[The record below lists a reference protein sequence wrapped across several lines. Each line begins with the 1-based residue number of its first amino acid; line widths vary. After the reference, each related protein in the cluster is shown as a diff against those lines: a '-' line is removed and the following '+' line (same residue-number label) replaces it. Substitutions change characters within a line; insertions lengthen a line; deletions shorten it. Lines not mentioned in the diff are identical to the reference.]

1 MARRGD
7 IFNTMKQRTTLLA
20 LIAFTLFFVG
30 YLPVFQ
36 ILVTKWLTSDEYS
49 HAFLT
54 LPFIFHMVW
63 VKRSKLHDNPVRC
76 SFLGLILLGLS
87 MLIYMFALLTQV
99 HTVISLS
106 MLMTVVG
113 VIIYLGGVNTVKDM
127 LTPLI
132 LLVMLIPLPDQ
143 LYIQIT
149 FPLQLKV
156 SQITEIIIKLVG
168 VPIFREGNIMH
179 IPEKSFEVVEACSG
193 LRSIITLFTLSVI
206 IGYYTLSKGV
216 SKLILVVSSIP
227 IAIFVNIFRVIFMI
241 LLLYFFGIDITA
253 GIFHTIM
260 GMVIFGI
267 ALLLFLIIQFILQRV
282 LEQW

>member
-1 MARRGD
+1 
-7 IFNTMKQRTTLLA
+7 
-20 LIAFTLFFVG
+20 
-30 YLPVFQ
+30 
-36 ILVTKWLTSDEYS
+36 
-49 HAFLT
+49 
-54 LPFIFHMVW
+54 
-63 VKRSKLHDNPVRC
+63 
-76 SFLGLILLGLS
+76 